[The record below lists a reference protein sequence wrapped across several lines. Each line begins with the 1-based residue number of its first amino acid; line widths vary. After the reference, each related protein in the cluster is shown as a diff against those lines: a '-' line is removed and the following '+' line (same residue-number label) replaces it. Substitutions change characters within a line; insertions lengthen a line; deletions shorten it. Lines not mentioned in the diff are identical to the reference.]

1 MNPFSVRGCHK
12 GGKYTP
18 YSYEDNRSWKEC
30 SQVSK
35 QNSLAM
41 ERSNRIMP
49 VTPCCIITEG
59 ELLTF
64 PLRYQ
69 AGRVPACCL
78 SGRFV
83 RNWRTIPNYTS
94 CKATRSF
101 TSFLNRRPLPSSAFR
116 SGHATRNHKHRHFKR
131 SKGT

>member
-78 SGRFV
+78 VADSSGIGELSPITHRA
-83 RNWRTIPNYTS
+83 RLRG
-94 CKATRSF
+94 RSPPF
-101 TSFLNRRPLPSSAFR
+101 
-116 SGHATRNHKHRHFKR
+116 
-131 SKGT
+131 